1 MEQELTQI
9 LLDSENITNE
19 DKKLSIFFGKC
30 AMARLLEVFLNNPD
44 KLLNVGDV
52 LNQAGLSKKVIVLNM
67 PFLIDN
73 NMITTEEYKF
83 YKFYKLNSE
92 NVLVKQISEFRNIL
106 LVNVPRTV
114 TTGKSNK
121 NKKNRQINT
130 KYGKKGGTR
139 KSKNA
144 GRVD

>member
-1 MEQELTQI
+1 MDEQLEQI
-9 LLDSENITNE
+9 LMASDNITND

-30 AMARLLEVFLNNPD
+30 AMARLLEVFLNNPN
-44 KLLNVGDV
+44 KLLNVEDV
-52 LNQAGLSKKVIVLNM
+52 LIEAGLSRKAIVVCM

-73 NMITTEEYKF
+73 NMIVAEEYKF
-83 YKFYKLNSE
+83 YKFYKLNSK

-106 LVNVPRTV
+106 LVNINANT

-121 NKKNRQINT
+121 NKKNRQINP
-130 KYGKKGGTR
+130 KHAKKRGTR

-144 GRVD
+144 GRAV